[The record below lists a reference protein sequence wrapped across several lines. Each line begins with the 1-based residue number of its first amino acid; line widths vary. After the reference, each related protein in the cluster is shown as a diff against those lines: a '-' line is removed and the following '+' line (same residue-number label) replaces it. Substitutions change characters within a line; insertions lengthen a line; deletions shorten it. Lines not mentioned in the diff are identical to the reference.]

1 MSMTTST
8 GMLLAPVNFQRDK
21 SQMAWKP
28 SVLSGGFPFF
38 LLGIRRIKPLFPLAV
53 VQVDAVDGSTYDEIP
68 SVIQVGHLEGILI
81 N

>member
-21 SQMAWKP
+21 SQMAWNP
-28 SVLSGGFPFF
+28 PVLSGGFQFF
-38 LLGIRRIKPLFPLAV
+38 LLGIRWIKPLFPLAV
-53 VQVDAVDGSTYDEIP
+53 VQVDAVDGSTYGEIP